1 MHYVI
6 LHGSFGSPEEN
17 WFRWLEKELTQVG
30 HTVTLD
36 QYPVEDWDSFT
47 AKGRDRANAEP
58 SLQTLS
64 SWEAVFKQKT
74 LPTIQAEPTV
84 VVGHSLAPLFMLHMI
99 TKYDLK
105 LKGMISV
112 SPFFT
117 IPEDPKLWQFW
128 AINKTFYHSDFA
140 YAFLQQQISNHVVVY
155 GDDDPYV
162 PQSEIKLFA
171 NALAAKTHVVPGGG
185 HCGSIF
191 KEFPLILELA
201 LSIV

>member
-17 WFRWLEKELTQVG
+17 WFRWLEKELLNQG
-30 HTVTLD
+30 HSVTLD
-36 QYPVEDWDSFT
+36 QYPVEDWDAFT
-47 AKGRDRANAEP
+47 SKGRARANAENCV
-58 SLQTLS
+58 QTLET
-64 SWEAVFKQKT
+64 WEAAFVTKT
-74 LPTIQAEPTV
+74 LPKIQSKSTV
-84 VVGHSLAPLFMLHMI
+84 VIGHSLAPLFMLHMI

-105 LKGMISV
+105 LKGLIAV

-128 AINKTFYHSDFA
+128 AVNKTFYKTNFDYHKLKSLVSDV
-140 YAFLQQQISNHVVVY
+140 HVVY

-162 PQSEIKLFA
+162 PQKEVLNFA
-171 NALAAKTHVVPGGG
+171 RALAAKTHVVPGGG

-191 KEFPLILELA
+191 KQFPLILNIANYLA
-201 LSIV
+201 

>member
-17 WFRWLEKELTQVG
+17 WFRWLEKKLLNDG
-30 HTVTLD
+30 HSVTLD

-47 AKGRDRANAEP
+47 AKGRERANAEHCT
-58 SLQTLS
+58 QTLET
-64 SWEAVFKQKT
+64 WESAFVAKT
-74 LPTIQAEPTV
+74 LPKIKSQPTV
-84 VVGHSLAPLFMLHMI
+84 VIGHSLAPLFMLHMI

-105 LKGMISV
+105 LKGLIAV

-117 IPEDPKLWQFW
+117 IPEDLKLWQFW
-128 AINKTFYHSDFA
+128 AVNKTFYKTNFDDRKLKSLVYDVH
-140 YAFLQQQISNHVVVY
+140 VVY

-162 PQSEIKLFA
+162 PQKEILKFA
-171 NALAAKTHVVPGGG
+171 RALAAKTHVVPGGG

-191 KEFPLILELA
+191 KEFPLVLDLSLTLA
-201 LSIV
+201 